1 MHIGLRFLAASVTAV
16 MGFGM
21 ASTASAQVA
30 HGRMGVSAIV
40 MNCSASTVP
49 SNLPP
54 AQSAREPAGSVAGV
68 QVACNPG
75 ISPTIIMREEVVGGS
90 IGTASPRAPEVRP
103 GGQHG
108 LVTTDRLAVPRS
120 DTAVKV
126 VTVTF

>member
-1 MHIGLRFLAASVTAV
+1 MHIGLRFLAASVTAT

-40 MNCSASTVP
+40 MNCSTSTVP

-54 AQSAREPAGSVAGV
+54 AKGAREPAGSVAGV
-68 QVACNPG
+68 QIACNPG
-75 ISPTIIMREEVVGGS
+75 ISPEIIMHEEVVGGS
-90 IGTASPRAPEVRP
+90 IGTAPPQAPEVGP
-103 GGQHG
+103 GGQLG
-108 LVTTDRLAVPRS
+108 SATTDHRAVPQPGA
-120 DTAVKV
+120 TVQV